1 MAVKVKKRGV
11 NGNSNGNRLSIRL
24 ASSLK
29 SPVHRRELRH
39 LAQGWELISDAVSV
53 TDPKT
58 NRLWYI
64 NPAWRQ
70 LYGYTFTQALDKPA
84 KMLNLRDLSAKIL
97 RSILTQTRRGRW
109 SGRLLNKNSVDQ
121 VFPVDLRTSRLLD
134 AEGEIMGLLGVATPV
149 QQYNI
154 SDEIIQ
160 QLVEKHQVVLTR
172 ELYSMLENA
181 LITTNATA
189 HSGSHGTTIKR
200 DKGKG
205 SGKYQLVPGIGRLS
219 ARELEVFTL
228 IGRGLGTS
236 EIGKKL
242 GVSAYTVQTHR
253 NHIKEKLN
261 LPNAAA
267 ITYRAIQWAHGGE

>member
-1 MAVKVKKRGV
+1 MAVKKSG
-11 NGNSNGNRLSIRL
+11 SNGNANGNRSSIRL
-24 ASSLK
+24 ASGLK
-29 SPVHRRELRH
+29 SQVHRRELRQ
-39 LAQGWELISDAVSV
+39 LAQGWELVSDAVSV
-53 TDPKT
+53 TNPKT

-70 LYGYTFTQALDKPA
+70 LYGYTFTQALNKPA
-84 KMLNLRDLSAKIL
+84 EMLNLRDFSDKVQ
-97 RSILTQTRRGRW
+97 RSILIQTRKGKW
-109 SGRLLNKNSVDQ
+109 SGRLLNKNSTDQ

-149 QQYNI
+149 RQYNF
-154 SDEIIQ
+154 SDKVIQ
-160 QLVEKHQVVLTR
+160 QLVEKHQVVLSR

-181 LITTNATA
+181 LITTDATA
-189 HSGSHGTTIKR
+189 HSGSHGTNNKR

-205 SGKYQLVPGIGRLS
+205 SGNSQLVPGIGRLS

-228 IGRGLGTS
+228 IGRGLSTR
-236 EIGKKL
+236 EIGKKV

-261 LPNAAA
+261 LSSAQA
-267 ITYRAIQWAHGGE
+267 ITYWAIQWGDGEEG

>member
-1 MAVKVKKRGV
+1 MAVKKSG
-11 NGNSNGNRLSIRL
+11 SNGNRSSIRL

-29 SPVHRRELRH
+29 LRVHRRELRQ
-39 LAQGWELISDAVSV
+39 LAQGWELVSDAVSV
-53 TDPKT
+53 TNPKT

-70 LYGYTFTQALDKPA
+70 LYGYTFEQALDKPA
-84 KMLNLRDLSAKIL
+84 EMLNLRDFSDKVQ
-97 RSILTQTRRGRW
+97 RSILIQTRKGKW
-109 SGRLLNKNSVDQ
+109 SGRLLNKNSTDQ

-149 QQYNI
+149 RQYNF
-154 SDEIIQ
+154 SDKIIQ
-160 QLVEKHQVVLTR
+160 QLVEKHQVVLSR
-172 ELYSMLENA
+172 ELHSMLENA
-181 LITTNATA
+181 LITTDATA
-189 HSGSHGTTIKR
+189 HSGSHGTNNKR

-205 SGKYQLVPGIGRLS
+205 SGNSQLVPGIGRLS

-228 IGRGLGTS
+228 IGRGLGTR

>member
-1 MAVKVKKRGV
+1 MAVKKSG
-11 NGNSNGNRLSIRL
+11 SNGNANGNRSSIRL
-24 ASSLK
+24 ASGLK
-29 SPVHRRELRH
+29 SQVHRRELRR
-39 LAQGWELISDAVSV
+39 LAQGWELVSDAVSV
-53 TDPKT
+53 TNPKT

-70 LYGYTFTQALDKPA
+70 LYGYTFAQALDKPA
-84 KMLNLRDLSAKIL
+84 EMLNLRDFSDKVQ
-97 RSILTQTRRGRW
+97 RSILIQTRQGKW
-109 SGRLLNKNSVDQ
+109 SGRLLNKNSTDQ

-149 QQYNI
+149 RQYNF
-154 SDEIIQ
+154 SDKIIQ
-160 QLVEKHQVVLTR
+160 QLVEKHQVVLSR

-181 LITTNATA
+181 LITSDTSVHA
-189 HSGSHGTTIKR
+189 GSYGKTKNGDNGNSS
-200 DKGKG
+200 DKA
-205 SGKYQLVPGIGRLS
+205 QLVPGIGRLS

-228 IGRGLGTS
+228 IGRGLGTR

-267 ITYRAIQWAHGGE
+267 ITYRAIQWVH

>member
-1 MAVKVKKRGV
+1 VILGYGANNTDKTVKLDMLRPAHKGKISIVTTRDLRILAG
-11 NGNSNGNRLSIRL
+11 RL
-24 ASSLK
+24 
-29 SPVHRRELRH
+29 
-39 LAQGWELISDAVSV
+39 
-53 TDPKT
+53 
-58 NRLWYI
+58 
-64 NPAWRQ
+64 
-70 LYGYTFTQALDKPA
+70 PA

-121 VFPVDLRTSRLLD
+121 VFPVDLRTSHLLD
-134 AEGEIMGLLGVATPV
+134 AEGELMGLLGVATPV

-160 QLVEKHQVVLTR
+160 QLVEQHQVVLSR

-181 LITTNATA
+181 LITTDATA
-189 HSGSHGTTIKR
+189 HSGSHGTNNKR

-205 SGKYQLVPGIGRLS
+205 SGNSQLVPGIGRLS

-253 NHIKEKLN
+253 NHIKGKLN
-261 LPNAAA
+261 LPRELTVFSFNSSSAL
-267 ITYRAIQWAHGGE
+267 ISW

>member
-1 MAVKVKKRGV
+1 MAVKKRGV
-11 NGNSNGNRLSIRL
+11 EGNSTGNRSSIRL
-24 ASSLK
+24 ASGLK
-29 SPVHRRELRH
+29 SRVHRRELRQ
-39 LAQGWELISDAVSV
+39 LAQGWELVSDAVSV
-53 TDPKT
+53 TNPKT

-70 LYGYTFTQALDKPA
+70 LYGYTFAQALDKPA
-84 KMLNLRDLSAKIL
+84 EMLNLRDFSDKVR
-97 RSILTQTRRGRW
+97 RSILIQTRKGKW
-109 SGRLLNKNSVDQ
+109 SGRLLNKNSTDQ

-149 QQYNI
+149 RQYNF
-154 SDEIIQ
+154 SDKVIQ
-160 QLVEKHQVVLTR
+160 QLVEKHQVVLSR
-172 ELYSMLENA
+172 ELYSMLENV
-181 LITTNATA
+181 LITTDATA
-189 HSGSHGTTIKR
+189 HSGSHGTNNKR

-205 SGKYQLVPGIGRLS
+205 SGNSQLVPGIGRLS

-242 GVSAYTVQTHR
+242 GVSAYTIQTHR

>member
-1 MAVKVKKRGV
+1 MAVKKRGV
-11 NGNSNGNRLSIRL
+11 NGNSTGNRSSIRL

-53 TDPKT
+53 MDPKT

-64 NPAWRQ
+64 NPARRQ
-70 LYGYTFTQALDKPA
+70 LYGYTFVQALDKPA

-134 AEGEIMGLLGVATPV
+134 AEGELMGLFGVATPG

-160 QLVEKHQVVLTR
+160 QLVEQHQVVLSR

-181 LITTNATA
+181 LITTDATA
-189 HSGSHGTTIKR
+189 HSGSHGTNNKR

-205 SGKYQLVPGIGRLS
+205 SGNSQLVPGIGRLS

-261 LPNAAA
+261 LPNATA